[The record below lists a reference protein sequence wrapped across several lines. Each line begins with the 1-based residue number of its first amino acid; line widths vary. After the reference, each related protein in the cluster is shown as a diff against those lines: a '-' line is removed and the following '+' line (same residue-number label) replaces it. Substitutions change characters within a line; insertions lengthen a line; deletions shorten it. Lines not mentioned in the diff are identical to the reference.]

1 MVSVTQRIK
10 QIKQPRGGYL
20 PVKAFTVTTLDD
32 GQVLNPEE
40 SIAASLV
47 GTAVDYLSRFMDGT
61 TVEEAF
67 EISLVGARVM
77 RMESKAF
84 GLLDDVK
91 RLDDLSITK
100 ACQLAGFDS
109 LGFRAGPLAYRPVES
124 IVPDQATISNIRIM
138 VERSLSFFKAFG
150 PVTADGFTMEGA
162 YTATITTG
170 DGDFL
175 TKDTLW
181 DFKVT
186 TSKPNKNHTLQ
197 LLSYY
202 LMGRRSIHPEF
213 QTIEKLGIFN
223 PRQNTINQ
231 LPLSEI
237 SDEVIKEV
245 ETNVIGY

>member
-109 LGFRAGPLAYRPVES
+109 AFRVSSGLSSSGEYCP
-124 IVPDQATISNIRIM
+124 
-138 VERSLSFFKAFG
+138 RS
-150 PVTADGFTMEGA
+150 
-162 YTATITTG
+162 
-170 DGDFL
+170 
-175 TKDTLW
+175 
-181 DFKVT
+181 
-186 TSKPNKNHTLQ
+186 
-197 LLSYY
+197 SYHFEY
-202 LMGRRSIHPEF
+202 SYHG
-213 QTIEKLGIFN
+213 
-223 PRQNTINQ
+223 
-231 LPLSEI
+231 
-237 SDEVIKEV
+237 
-245 ETNVIGY
+245 

>member
-40 SIAASLV
+40 SIAV

-109 LGFRAGPLAYRPVES
+109 AFRAGPLAYRPVES

>member
-1 MVSVTQRIK
+1 M
-10 QIKQPRGGYL
+10 
-20 PVKAFTVTTLDD
+20 TTFDD
-32 GQVLNPEE
+32 SQVLNPEE

-61 TVEEAF
+61 AAEEAF
-67 EISLVGARVM
+67 EISLLGARAM

-84 GLLDDVK
+84 DLLDDVEG
-91 RLDDLSITK
+91 LDDLSITK
-100 ACQLAGFDS
+100 ACQLVGFDS
-109 LGFRAGPLAYRPVES
+109 AFRAGPLFYRPVEG
-124 IVPDQATISNIRIM
+124 IVPDQATIANIRIT
-138 VERSLSFFKAFG
+138 VESSLSFFKAFG

-181 DFKVT
+181 DLKVT
-186 TSKPNKNHTLQ
+186 TGKPNKDHTLQ
-197 LLSYY
+197 LLIYY

-223 PRQNTINQ
+223 PRQNTIYQ
-231 LPLSEI
+231 LPIFKI
-237 SDEVIKEV
+237 SYQVIKEV
-245 ETNVIGY
+245 EVNVIGY

>member
-1 MVSVTQRIK
+1 MVSVTQRIE
-10 QIKQPRGGYL
+10 QIKQLRGGYL
-20 PVKAFTVTTLDD
+20 PVKVFTVTTLDD

-61 TVEEAF
+61 AVEEAF
-67 EISLVGARVM
+67 KISL
-77 RMESKAF
+77 RMEAKAF

-91 RLDDLSITK
+91 GLDDLSITK

-109 LGFRAGPLAYRPVES
+109 AFRAGPLAYRPVEK
-124 IVPDQATISNIRIM
+124 IVPDQATIANIRIM

-181 DFKVT
+181 DFKVST
-186 TSKPNKNHTLQ
+186 NKPNKDHTLQ
-197 LLSYY
+197 LLIYY

-223 PRQNTINQ
+223 PRQNTIYQ
-231 LPLSEI
+231 LPISDI

-245 ETNVIGY
+245 ETVVIGY

>member
-10 QIKQPRGGYL
+10 QIKQPSGGYL
-20 PVKAFTVTTLDD
+20 PVKTFTVTTLDD
-32 GQVLNPEE
+32 SQALNPEE

-47 GTAVDYLSRFMDGT
+47 GIAVNYLSRFMDGT
-61 TVEEAF
+61 AVEEAF
-67 EISLVGARVM
+67 EISLLGARAM
-77 RMESKAF
+77 MMEAKVF
-84 GLLDDVK
+84 GLLDYVK
-91 RLDDLSITK
+91 GLDDLSIIK

-109 LGFRAGPLAYRPVES
+109 AFRAGPLFYRPVES
-124 IVPDQATISNIRIM
+124 IVPDQATIANIRNM

-186 TSKPNKNHTLQ
+186 TSKPNKDHTSQ
-197 LLSYY
+197 LLIYY
-202 LMGRRSIHPEF
+202 LMGRRSIYPEF
-213 QTIEKLGIFN
+213 QTIEKPGIFN
-223 PRQNTINQ
+223 PRQNTIYQ
-231 LPLSEI
+231 LPISEI
-237 SDEVIKEV
+237 SDQVIKEV
-245 ETNVIGY
+245 ETDVIGY

>member
-20 PVKAFTVTTLDD
+20 PVKAFTVTMLDD

-40 SIAASLV
+40 SIGASLV
-47 GTAVDYLSRFMDGT
+47 GTAVDYLMDGT
-61 TVEEAF
+61 IVEEAF
-67 EISLVGARVM
+67 EISLLGARAM
-77 RMESKAF
+77 RMEAKAF

-91 RLDDLSITK
+91 GMDDLSITR

-109 LGFRAGPLAYRPVES
+109 AFRADPLAYRPVEG
-124 IVPDQATISNIRIM
+124 IVPDQATIANIRIM
-138 VERSLSFFKAFG
+138 VERSLSFFKAFC

-175 TKDTLW
+175 IKDTLW

-186 TSKPNKNHTLQ
+186 TSKPNKDHTLQ
-197 LLSYY
+197 LLIYY

-223 PRQNTINQ
+223 PRQNTIYQ
-231 LPLSEI
+231 LPISKI

-245 ETNVIGY
+245 EENVIGY

>member
-1 MVSVTQRIK
+1 MVSVTQRVK

-32 GQVLNPEE
+32 GQVLNPGE

-61 TVEEAF
+61 ATEEAF
-67 EISLVGARVM
+67 EISLLGALAM
-77 RMESKAF
+77 RMEAKAF

-91 RLDDLSITK
+91 GLDDLSITK

-109 LGFRAGPLAYRPVES
+109 AFRAGPLAYRPVEK
-124 IVPDQATISNIRIM
+124 IIPDQATIANIRIM
-138 VERSLSFFKAFG
+138 VERSLSFFKVFG

-186 TSKPNKNHTLQ
+186 TSKPNKDHTLQ
-197 LLSYY
+197 LLIYY

-223 PRQNTINQ
+223 PRQNTIYQ
-231 LPLSEI
+231 LPISEI

>member
-1 MVSVTQRIK
+1 M
-10 QIKQPRGGYL
+10 
-20 PVKAFTVTTLDD
+20 TTFDD
-32 GQVLNPEE
+32 SQVLNPEE

-61 TVEEAF
+61 SVEESF
-67 EISLVGARVM
+67 EVSLLGARAM
-77 RMESKAF
+77 RMEAKAF

-91 RLDDLSITK
+91 GLDDLSITK

-109 LGFRAGPLAYRPVES
+109 AFRAGPLAYRPVEK
-124 IVPDQATISNIRIM
+124 IVPDQATIANIRIM

-150 PVTADGFTMEGA
+150 PVTADGFTIEGA

-175 TKDTLW
+175 IKDTLW

-186 TSKPNKNHTLQ
+186 TSKPNKDHTLQ
-197 LLSYY
+197 LLIYY

-213 QTIEKLGIFN
+213 QTIENLGIFN
-223 PRQNTINQ
+223 PRQNAIYQ
-231 LPLSEI
+231 LPISKI

-245 ETNVIGY
+245 KTVVIGY

>member
-1 MVSVTQRIK
+1 M
-10 QIKQPRGGYL
+10 
-20 PVKAFTVTTLDD
+20 TTFDD
-32 GQVLNPEE
+32 SQVLNPEE

-61 TVEEAF
+61 AAEEAF
-67 EISLVGARVM
+67 EISLLGARAM

-84 GLLDDVK
+84 DLLDDVEG
-91 RLDDLSITK
+91 LDDLSITK
-100 ACQLAGFDS
+100 ACQLVGFDS
-109 LGFRAGPLAYRPVES
+109 AFRAGPLFYRPAEG
-124 IVPDQATISNIRIM
+124 IVPDQATIANIRIM

-150 PVTADGFTMEGA
+150 PVTADGFTIEGA

-175 TKDTLW
+175 IKDTLW

-186 TSKPNKNHTLQ
+186 TSKPNKDHTLQ
-197 LLSYY
+197 LLIYY

-213 QTIEKLGIFN
+213 QTIENLGIFN
-223 PRQNTINQ
+223 PRQNAIYQ
-231 LPLSEI
+231 LPISKI

-245 ETNVIGY
+245 KTVVIGY

>member
-20 PVKAFTVTTLDD
+20 PIKTFTVTTLDD
-32 GQVLNPEE
+32 GQGLNPEE
-40 SIAASLV
+40 SIVASLV
-47 GTAVDYLSRFMDGT
+47 GTAVDYLSRYMDGT
-61 TVEEAF
+61 SVEEAF
-67 EISLVGARVM
+67 EISLLGARAM
-77 RMESKAF
+77 RMEAKVF

-91 RLDDLSITK
+91 ELDDLSIIK

-109 LGFRAGPLAYRPVES
+109 AFRADPLAYRPVEG
-124 IVPDQATISNIRIM
+124 IVPDQATIANIRIM
-138 VERSLSFFKAFG
+138 VERSLSFFNAFG

-181 DFKVT
+181 DFKVST
-186 TSKPNKNHTLQ
+186 NKPNKDHTLQ
-197 LLSYY
+197 LLIYY

-223 PRQNTINQ
+223 PRQNTIYQ
-231 LPLSEI
+231 LPISDI
-237 SDEVIKEV
+237 SDEVIKEL
-245 ETNVIGY
+245 ETVVIGY

>member
-32 GQVLNPEE
+32 GQLLNPEE
-40 SIAASLV
+40 SIVASLV

-61 TVEEAF
+61 AVEEAF
-67 EISLVGARVM
+67 EISLLGARAM
-77 RMESKAF
+77 RMEAKSF

-91 RLDDLSITK
+91 GLDDLSITK

-109 LGFRAGPLAYRPVES
+109 AFRAGPLFYRPVEG
-124 IVPDQATISNIRIM
+124 IVPDQATIANIRIM
-138 VERSLSFFKAFG
+138 VERSLNFFKAFG

-186 TSKPNKNHTLQ
+186 TSKPNKDHTLQ
-197 LLSYY
+197 LLIYY

-223 PRQNTINQ
+223 PRQNTIYQ
-231 LPLSEI
+231 LPISEI

-245 ETNVIGY
+245 EANVIGY

>member
-20 PVKAFTVTTLDD
+20 PVKTFTVTTLDD
-32 GQVLNPEE
+32 GQGLNPEE

-61 TVEEAF
+61 AVEEAF
-67 EISLVGARVM
+67 KISLLGARAM

-91 RLDDLSITK
+91 GLDDLSITK

-109 LGFRAGPLAYRPVES
+109 AFRAGSLAYRPVEG
-124 IVPDQATISNIRIM
+124 IVPDQATIANIRTM

-175 TKDTLW
+175 IKDTLW

-186 TSKPNKNHTLQ
+186 TSKPNKDHTLQ
-197 LLSYY
+197 LLIYY

-213 QTIEKLGIFN
+213 QTIENLGIFN
-223 PRQNTINQ
+223 PRQNTIYQ
-231 LPLSEI
+231 LPISET
-237 SDEVIKEV
+237 SDQVIKEV
-245 ETNVIGY
+245 ETVVIGY

>member
-1 MVSVTQRIK
+1 MVSVTQLIK

-20 PVKAFTVTTLDD
+20 PVKTFTVTTLDD

-61 TVEEAF
+61 SVEEAF
-67 EISLVGARVM
+67 EIS
-77 RMESKAF
+77 S
-84 GLLDDVK
+84 
-91 RLDDLSITK
+91 
-100 ACQLAGFDS
+100 
-109 LGFRAGPLAYRPVES
+109 GPLAYRPVER
-124 IVPDQATISNIRIM
+124 IVPDQATIANIRIM

-150 PVTADGFTMEGA
+150 SVTTDGFTMEGA

-186 TSKPNKNHTLQ
+186 TSKPNKDHTLQ
-197 LLSYY
+197 LLIYY
-202 LMGRRSIHPEF
+202 LMGRRSIHLEF
-213 QTIEKLGIFN
+213 QTIENLGIFN
-223 PRQNTINQ
+223 PRQNTIYQ
-231 LPLSEI
+231 LPISKI

-245 ETNVIGY
+245 ETSVIGY